1 VDFVKVLDIVT
12 RFLDQRGC
20 RYALVGAFALS
31 AYGFSRATQDI
42 DVAVD
47 VGVRRDLISFL
58 ESLGYETLYSSEG
71 YSNHFHP
78 LPGMG
83 RVDCIY
89 LGEPTATTLFANA
102 TAVPILGK
110 TIRVPRPEHLAA
122 MKVLAMKNDPTRTF
136 QEMADL
142 QRILGLPGVD
152 RDEIRGHFERY
163 GFREKFDELRKLLDS
178 DRS

>member
-1 VDFVKVLDIVT
+1 MDFTKVLDTVT
-12 RFLDQRGC
+12 RFLDQHGF

-42 DVAVD
+42 DFVVE
-47 VGVRRDLISFL
+47 VRGRRDTISFL
-58 ESLGYETLYSSEG
+58 ESLGYDTLYASEG
-71 YSNHFHP
+71 YSNHVHP
-78 LPGMG
+78 LPGLG

-89 LGEPTATTLFANA
+89 VGEPTATSLFDGAA
-102 TAVPILGK
+102 EMAVYGK
-110 TIRVPRPEHLAA
+110 TIRVPRPEHLAG

-142 QRILGLPGVD
+142 QHILGLPGVD
-152 RDEIRGHFERY
+152 QDEIRGHFERY
-163 GFREKFDELRKLLDS
+163 GLLEKFNELRKILDS